1 VSGTTAVDGGVVP
14 LSSRPPAS
22 TPGPTA
28 LTPPPQGT
36 NAFKTGPSCQSNSVP
51 SCPYLQLKLAHQK
64 SPQRPQK
71 SLLVLTTRHPHR
83 FHRKHGIQGM
93 ARQELALQQQTGN
106 MAFKEWRVAA
116 AIRFHTSPCSSP
128 RQSWRL
134 CHPWRKT
141 APLQGSMGHWPSRGW
156 TGLLSERAYPP
167 SPHRAALK
175 SVLVGLP
182 PGRLKLRVC
191 HRKLRPIRPCLALQ
205 RPACQSKCIRAP
217 TRKMVPS
224 AAPSRCR
231 CKARAGAAAC
241 FRH

>member
-1 VSGTTAVDGGVVP
+1 MSD
-14 LSSRPPAS
+14 
-22 TPGPTA
+22 
-28 LTPPPQGT
+28 
-36 NAFKTGPSCQSNSVP
+36 SVP
-51 SCPYLQLKLAHQK
+51 SCPYLQLKFAHQK

-106 MAFKEWRVAA
+106 MAFKEWRGKSW
-116 AIRFHTSPCSSP
+116 RCSSNQVSHIP
-128 RQSWRL
+128 LLESQAELASMS
-134 CHPWRKT
+134 
-141 APLQGSMGHWPSRGW
+141 PLQGSMGHWPSRGW